1 MLLILANER
10 GIRYA
15 KRLGLKRIQLILLI
29 MFQRKT
35 NNEKIKEFIE
45 NINGSLNLERLI
57 DDTFD

>member
-1 MLLILANER
+1 
-10 GIRYA
+10 
-15 KRLGLKRIQLILLI
+15 

-35 NNEKIKEFIE
+35 TNEKIKEFIE